1 MLSLKVGQEIHVD
14 LSGLRL
20 GRAREDEMTRATV
33 IALDP
38 GAITVLVTVDEEPS
52 EVTVSPGRV
61 YV

>member
-20 GRAREDEMTRATV
+20 GIAQPDEMTRATV

-38 GAITVLVTVDEEPS
+38 GAITVLITVDEEPS

-61 YV
+61 CD